1 MEHGPSWGLLGL
13 GSVSDFSSIPCT
25 FIELR
30 LGARFWGQRKDR
42 ETVPQKLTERSRAWE
57 EGGRG
62 SRLGGSQ
69 G

>member
-1 MEHGPSWGLLGL
+1 M

-42 ETVPQKLTERSRAWE
+42 ETVPQKLTERS
-57 EGGRG
+57 GRG
-62 SRLGGSQ
+62 RREAEEAGWGVPK
-69 G
+69 GR